1 LKIYILDLS
10 FWLVTVNLLL
20 SSLRTSSHGF
30 KESTYQTV
38 NISITFGS
46 DFGKIKDLKHKL
58 EI

>member
-1 LKIYILDLS
+1 LS
-10 FWLVTVNLLL
+10 KEGGVWQIREYLIISLVTK
-20 SSLRTSSHGF
+20 F
-30 KESTYQTV
+30 KFLIYVRYQTV